1 MKKNNFKE
9 YLSEKALAAYISG
22 FIYDDGYAHFKKE
35 SIYNFLNIKRS
46 DHSIPLLNK
55 IIDDGYI
62 LNDNIN
68 GAFSRYKII
77 DKTLRC
83 PSFILREDLPLY
95 SKGFLYC
102 IMDIDVPYKKK
113 DMIGYYSNFFKLD
126 KKDIENVLY
135 STTKLVD
142 INDMLSN
149 IEFIKFDLFSLYDN
163 ISYINGAFY
172 NKVKTKEYVCRYCGC
187 NIGYS
192 SNKEKRIL
200 CCKDCYYLLSQDS
213 EYISDHLYDRSKQN
227 SKHYKFNYNLNKLYI
242 KELIERQDY
251 KCAYTG
257 LCFDFS
263 ETASTPSIDRIDS
276 SKGYVIGNVAIVRT
290 DINKMKNNYSMD
302 LFKKLVCAA
311 ADNFNRMEGVCL

>member
-35 SIYNFLNIKRS
+35 SIYNFLNIKSS

-95 SKGFLYC
+95 SRGFLYC
-102 IMDIDVPYKKK
+102 IMDIPVPDRKK
-113 DMIGYYSNFFKLD
+113 DMIGCYSDFFQLD
-126 KKDIENVLY
+126 KRSIEKVLY
-135 STTKLVD
+135 TTIKIVD
-142 INDMLSN
+142 IKEILSN
-149 IEFIKFDLFSLYDN
+149 IKFVNFDLFSIYDN

-172 NKVKTKEYVCRYCGC
+172 NKVKTKEYNCRYCGH
-187 NIGYS
+187 NIEHES
-192 SNKEKRIL
+192 SKEKRMS
-200 CCKDCYYLLSQDS
+200 CCKDCYYLLSKDS
-213 EYISDHLYDRSKQN
+213 EYISEHLYNNSRSN
-227 SKHYKFNYNLNKLYI
+227 SKKYKFNYNLNKSYI
-242 KELIERQDY
+242 KELVDKQNC

-257 LCFDFS
+257 LSFDFY
-263 ETASTPSIDRIDS
+263 ETTSTPSIDRIDS

-311 ADNFNRMEGVCL
+311 ADNFNRMEGACL